1 MSTENTDGGRSILQ
15 HGREIYYG
23 GQEPGAS
30 LDVFI
35 QDQDTPPFQYYLMQE
50 LKTDILL
57 VTGTA
62 IDDEIIYVN
71 AGHGFAVGDYM
82 SIREGAFQSQVGVT
96 NVSSNDITLAS
107 PLSNAYT
114 TDAQVIRGNIEM
126 NISGSYADQEFL
138 MTMWGETPVD
148 IQTVIVTMQHGTAG
162 DDSKFGGITALT
174 NGLLFSKIDDTVHQ
188 HLGNYRSNQDF
199 TEFGADVVYTDKA
212 GGGNHGTNV
221 TFDVKNSYG
230 VVIRVDPRINGLL
243 KATVQDDLNTLLRL
257 RVSLM
262 GQLTLGE

>member
-71 AGHGFAVGDYM
+71 AGHGLPLV
-82 SIREGAFQSQVGVT
+82 IICQSERGPF
-96 NVSSNDITLAS
+96 NLKLA
-107 PLSNAYT
+107 L
-114 TDAQVIRGNIEM
+114 QM
-126 NISGSYADQEFL
+126 C
-138 MTMWGETPVD
+138 
-148 IQTVIVTMQHGTAG
+148 
-162 DDSKFGGITALT
+162 
-174 NGLLFSKIDDTVHQ
+174 
-188 HLGNYRSNQDF
+188 
-199 TEFGADVVYTDKA
+199 
-212 GGGNHGTNV
+212 
-221 TFDVKNSYG
+221 
-230 VVIRVDPRINGLL
+230 RVMI
-243 KATVQDDLNTLLRL
+243 
-257 RVSLM
+257 
-262 GQLTLGE
+262 